1 MTDHSISMALMRG
14 AESGTGDSDTD
25 DAWSEFVAR
34 SACSRICIV
43 TLTEALLSTDYDT
56 LPDALR
62 AQCSAYDT
70 ARGLLLDVRDMAALS
85 MVRLYR
91 LLDNLCAR
99 DKLIAVLF
107 ADRRRCA
114 LARLLHDTLIRKE
127 PVGYFTDLHDAI
139 GYLTGHD

>member
-1 MTDHSISMALMRG
+1 MIDRSISLVLMH
-14 AESGTGDSDTD
+14 AMKLDPSDSDAD
-25 DAWSEFVAR
+25 DAHSEFDAH
-34 SACSRICIV
+34 SGHGHICFI
-43 TLTEALLSTDYDT
+43 TLTEALLSTDYEA

-62 AQCSAYDT
+62 AQCSTYDT
-70 ARGLLLDVRDMAALS
+70 ARGLLLDVRDMATLS